1 MTYNYKIG
9 YYSHEESDYVELQHE
24 KKFSD
29 DELTEMIADA
39 TVETIK
45 KMKQIDNDY
54 THSFRDIFEDPGLI
68 QYLIEKFG
76 FKRIEYELCIN
87 IFGWGSVFDK
97 SDWKGDRGD
106 HLDKITDAVNKAGFT
121 RKDDSHLRED
131 DERNQSQL
139 EQNHIQA
146 MEDLEQMGFFR

>member
-1 MTYNYKIG
+1 MSFNYKIG

-45 KMKQIDNDY
+45 KMKITGDE
-54 THSFRDIFEDPGLI
+54 THSFQDIFNYGNDNLV

-76 FKRIEYELCIN
+76 FKTIEYELN
-87 IFGWGSVFDK
+87 WSVFGWASLFDK
-97 SDWKGDRGD
+97 TDWKWDRD
-106 HLDKITDAVNKAGFT
+106 NSLDKITEAVNKAGFT
-121 RKDDSHLRED
+121 RKDDDYLRED
-131 DERNQSQL
+131 DELRSTNF
-139 EQNHIQA
+139 
-146 MEDLEQMGFFR
+146 D